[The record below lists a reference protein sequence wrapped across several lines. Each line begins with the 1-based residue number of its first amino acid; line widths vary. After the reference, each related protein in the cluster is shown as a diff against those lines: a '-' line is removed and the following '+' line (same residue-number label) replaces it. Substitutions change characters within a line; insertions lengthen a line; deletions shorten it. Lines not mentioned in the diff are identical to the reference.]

1 MIDIPEITLDALTEL
16 INLSVGRSANAL
28 NEMIGHEVS
37 LSVPKVEL
45 MEFEEAQA
53 NLHRDSKDSLT
64 TVCQDFNGPIEG
76 KSLLIMPER
85 NSLELV
91 QLIIGEDVPVEDIP
105 NFEEEALIEVGN
117 VILNAFLGS
126 LGNELRVTISSDIP
140 TFSKTQFNENFNEGD
155 LRKHTVI
162 MFVHVDFQVKNKE
175 IKGYLILVVN
185 LIILKSLIFLVDKY
199 LERIT

>member
-16 INLSVGRSANAL
+16 INLSIGRSANAL
-28 NEMIGHEVS
+28 NEMIGQEVS

-53 NLHRDSKDSLT
+53 NLRRDSEDTLT

-76 KSLLIMPER
+76 KSFLVLPEK

-91 QLIIGEDVPVEDIP
+91 RLIIGEDVPVEDIP
-105 NFEEEALIEVGN
+105 DFEEEALVEVGN

-126 LGNELRVTISSDIP
+126 LGNELRITISSDIP
-140 TFSKTQFNENFNEGD
+140 TFSKTEFNENFREGD

-162 MFVHVDFQVKNKE
+162 MFVHVDFQVKSEE

-199 LERIT
+199 LERMT